1 MTLPLTPGIGLA
13 LGGGAVRSVAHL
25 GVLEVFESAGIPIKA
40 IAGTSGG
47 SLIGALYAS
56 RKYRIE
62 QLIDQVL
69 DLRWWDMVR
78 PALSKQGLLDSK
90 AIARFLV
97 RKLGPISFSDLPVR
111 FVAVACDLHSG
122 QKVILHEGPL
132 APSVQA
138 SCSLPVVFTPTVLN
152 GQRLVDGGY
161 VSQIPIRAVRG
172 VLTSEKV
179 IGVDV
184 NYRAIETVKPPDNIF
199 LIAIHLASM
208 WARRNADE
216 ESQYADAMIQVDVR
230 GIGLTNL
237 RKAEDLIERGR
248 KAAQE
253 SLKQLR

>member
-1 MTLPLTPGIGLA
+1 MTLSPTPGIGLA

-40 IAGTSGG
+40 IAGTSSG

-69 DLRWWDMVR
+69 ELHWWNMVR
-78 PALSKQGLLDSK
+78 PARSKQGLLDSQ

-97 RKLGPISFSDLPVR
+97 KKLGPISFSDLPIR
-111 FVAVACDLHSG
+111 FVAVACDLQSG
-122 QKVILHEGPL
+122 HKVILREGPL
-132 APSVQA
+132 ALSVQA

-152 GQRLVDGGY
+152 GRRLVDGGY

-172 VLTSEKV
+172 ALTSGKV
-179 IGVDV
+179 VGVDV
-184 NYRAIETVKPPDNIF
+184 NYRAIESVKPPDNIF
-199 LIAIHLASM
+199 LIAIHLASL
-208 WARRNADE
+208 WARKNADE
-216 ESQYADAMIQVDVR
+216 ECQYADAMVRVDVR
-230 GIGLTNL
+230 GIGLTEL